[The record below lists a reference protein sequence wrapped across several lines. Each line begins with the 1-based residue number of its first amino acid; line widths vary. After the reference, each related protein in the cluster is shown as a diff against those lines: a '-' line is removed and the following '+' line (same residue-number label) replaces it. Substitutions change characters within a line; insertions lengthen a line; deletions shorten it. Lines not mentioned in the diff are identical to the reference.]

1 MLQFRKYFAN
11 VFARAAAALE
21 NNEESGVFKSLI
33 KGGGHKNGEIFKSRS
48 SEISIL
54 LLVKRGSLLISLYTI
69 HFFLLFCVTCP
80 QELFSKNKKNQ
91 QIPRRKKT
99 LNILLMSTWSSG
111 KRYIFRNTII

>member
-33 KGGGHKNGEIFKSRS
+33 KGGGHKNGGIFK

-54 LLVKRGSLLISLYTI
+54 FLVKRRS
-69 HFFLLFCVTCP
+69 
-80 QELFSKNKKNQ
+80 
-91 QIPRRKKT
+91 
-99 LNILLMSTWSSG
+99 
-111 KRYIFRNTII
+111 